1 MPVKRQQ
8 IWDLKWVLIL
18 GFWIGRKRVR
28 VEGLKMGLNLR
39 WELGEIVGGV
49 KIRVLEREGLRVFE
63 KKVRE
68 KEETA
73 IFQKFS
79 VWFSGNFLL
88 LCYRPHLYFHHGV
101 NVHIIP

>member
-8 IWDLKWVLIL
+8 IWDLKWVFLIL
-18 GFWIGRKRVR
+18 GFWIVRKSER

-49 KIRVLEREGLRVFE
+49 KIRVLEREGLWVFE
-63 KKVRE
+63 KKLRE

-73 IFQKFS
+73 IFF
-79 VWFSGNFLL
+79 
-88 LCYRPHLYFHHGV
+88 
-101 NVHIIP
+101 